1 MREAW
6 DQITEGLAQLGGE
19 DPTVRGAALLVA
31 GLATVGTLGVSLLRR
46 GRKPADRTRISVD
59 APAGEALYIQ
69 VGEDDTKRT

>member
-6 DQITEGLAQLGGE
+6 QQITDGLAQLGGE

-31 GLATVGTLGVSLLRR
+31 GLATVGTLSVSLLR
-46 GRKPADRTRISVD
+46 RKPADRTRISVD

-69 VGEDDTKRT
+69 VGEDDDTKEA